1 MSLSFLIL
9 SSFPSSIRTVGF
21 GLYAE
26 NRIGRRRIV
35 VANLEPRTRTKIRR
49 AIACWLVLFATFAT
63 AGCKPKTA
71 ESEDASQ
78 KESPYT
84 PLPPRREKL
93 WLDFDGNRALTEART
108 LTRFGPRQSGS
119 DANAQTQKHLADV
132 LVGLGWEPAAQTF
145 TDNAP
150 DGRQIR
156 FSNIVARYSHFPK
169 ATKRFII
176 AAHFDTLATNEFP
189 AIGATDGAANTAIL
203 IELARVLALDPQVAG
218 QVELLFLDGSAPFRQ
233 TTISDGLF
241 GSRFYTQVTSI
252 NQQANDIR
260 AAIILQNVGT
270 DGTRLTFSQN
280 SDPKLAAQMGSAAK
294 LLGYKLEPSNRP
306 FLADHVPFQQAGVP
320 AMAFLDADS
329 QLLNTADDT
338 SERLNPTAL
347 AKLGSLITCF
357 LTTN

>member
-1 MSLSFLIL
+1 MRCSIGPSSFLRMNQA
-9 SSFPSSIRTVGF
+9 SR
-21 GLYAE
+21 
-26 NRIGRRRIV
+26 
-35 VANLEPRTRTKIRR
+35 LESRTRTSTTTRR
-49 AIACWLVLFATFAT
+49 TRTAIAFWLVLFAAFGTT
-63 AGCKPKTA
+63 GCKPKAA
-71 ESEDASQ
+71 ESEEVSRKNSQ
-78 KESPYT
+78 ST

-93 WLDFDGNRALTEART
+93 WLDIDGNRALTEAHT
-108 LTRFGPRQSGS
+108 LARFGPRQSGS
-119 DANAQTQKHLADV
+119 DANAQTQKHLTDT
-132 LVGLGWEPAAQTF
+132 LVELGWEPVAQAF

-150 DGRQIR
+150 DGRRIQ
-156 FSNIVARYSHFPK
+156 FSNIIARYSHFPK

-189 AIGATDGAANTAIL
+189 AIGASDGAANTAVL

-241 GSRFYTQVTSI
+241 GSRFYTQMVGI
-252 NQQANDIR
+252 NQQTGDIR

-270 DGTRLTFSQN
+270 DGARLMFSQN
-280 SDPKLAAQMGSAAK
+280 SDPKLAAQMGNAAK
-294 LLGYKLEPSNRP
+294 LLGYRLDPSNRP

-320 AMAFLDADS
+320 AMAFLDANS

-357 LTTN
+357 LAQSTNDN